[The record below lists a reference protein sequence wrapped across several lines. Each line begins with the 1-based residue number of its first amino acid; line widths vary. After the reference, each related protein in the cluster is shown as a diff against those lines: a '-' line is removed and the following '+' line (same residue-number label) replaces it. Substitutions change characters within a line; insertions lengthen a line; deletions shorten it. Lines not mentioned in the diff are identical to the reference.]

1 MAELL
6 ADSYAFIEL
15 FGGNPRYLEIFR
27 SNAIATTAMNVVEV
41 YGALLRRI
49 DLSEAQ
55 SHARSM
61 LPVVLDVPREAA
73 VRAAEFR
80 VEMLGKKRN
89 CSHVDAWGYAAA
101 AALHRRFLTG
111 DEAFRG
117 LPNVEFVK

>member
-1 MAELL
+1 MTDLL

-15 FGGNPRYLEIFR
+15 FGGNSRYLEVFR
-27 SNAIATTAMNVVEV
+27 SNAIATTALNVVEV

-49 DLSEAQ
+49 EPSEAQ

-61 LPVVLDVPREAA
+61 LPAVLEVPREAA
-73 VRAAEFR
+73 LRAAEFR
-80 VEMLGKKRN
+80 VEMIGKKRK

-101 AALHRRFLTG
+101 GALRRRFLTG
-111 DEAFRG
+111 DEVFRG

>member
-1 MAELL
+1 MTDFL

-15 FGGNPRYLEIFR
+15 FGGNPRYVELFR
-27 SNAIATTAMNVVEV
+27 SSAVGTTAMNVVEV
-41 YGALLRRI
+41 YYALLRRI
-49 DLSEAQ
+49 SPADAQ

-61 LPVVLDVPREAA
+61 LPIVLEVPHEAA
-73 VRAAEFR
+73 LRAGEFR
-80 VEMLGKKRN
+80 AEMIGRKRN
-89 CSHVDAWGYAAA
+89 CSHVDAWGYASA